1 MKKNSKNLDNN
12 SKLVYNN
19 SKYLTGVLYAAI

>member
-12 SKLVYNN
+12 SKSVYNN
-19 SKYLTGVLYAAI
+19 SKYLQGGLYAAI